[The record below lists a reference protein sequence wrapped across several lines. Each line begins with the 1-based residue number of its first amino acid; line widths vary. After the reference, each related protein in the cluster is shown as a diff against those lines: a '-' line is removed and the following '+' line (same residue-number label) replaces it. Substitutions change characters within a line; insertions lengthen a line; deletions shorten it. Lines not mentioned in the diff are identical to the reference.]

1 MHPHMPIYAHLCPSI
16 PRMPL
21 ACMQACPF
29 PGVVALLLHRIKA
42 DLAAEKRRY
51 HLDLGASS
59 EPEQRR
65 GSHAAA
71 FAPAQIA
78 EIAKIVQVVEEPYG
92 GSDPSTSLLRPRH
105 IWTPH
110 VRGGKHSWVSQQ
122 VRALVGA
129 LWRICP

>member
-1 MHPHMPIYAHLCPSI
+1 
-16 PRMPL
+16 
-21 ACMQACPF
+21 MQACPF

-78 EIAKIVQVVEEPYG
+78 EIAKIVQVVEELL
-92 GSDPSTSLLRPRH
+92 GSQACYPLTAAIPV
-105 IWTPH
+105 TGMAAP
-110 VRGGKHSWVSQQ
+110 
-122 VRALVGA
+122 
-129 LWRICP
+129 